1 MSINKIKN
9 KILAFTKKHPNLF
22 VLLGYFFIT
31 IILSLPVL
39 ISGFD
44 NKIPAAGSDAF
55 QILGN
60 IKNFQKSFINIGI
73 DIPKFILAIIN
84 PAVFLDLKTWLS
96 LCDLIFGEPFSYI
109 LFWFLSFPFAGL
121 GCYMLTDYIVKNKLA
136 SFCAGLVFTFMPY
149 HVAHSLGHFG
159 ATHIE
164 FIPFAVLY
172 LIKFFRNQSIKNI
185 VLSIL
190 FTAIVFV
197 NEPHYAIY
205 LILFIVLLFGYFLIF
220 ERQKIINK
228 KFLIL
233 ILVFLVLS
241 CVFALVFF
249 HPMLKVAM
257 SDNNFLDPGYWQT
270 EAFSAD
276 FGSFFTPFILHSIWG
291 EFFAR
296 GNVFISGAVTE
307 AACFVGFSV
316 LAFIILGIIYIKKEP
331 DKLKYFFLF
340 IGIFFSILAM
350 GPTLHF
356 FGHKLLESHM
366 PYFYIYKFIPFFDNI
381 RAVPRIFV
389 FAMLSFSII
398 AAIGIKNFITNS
410 KKREQKKYFIIAIV
424 ACVILIE
431 FAFTMPTES
440 IKVNDFYKKLDKTSK
455 YSILEIPNST
465 SYDSYSKSMYY
476 NSFHNKTI
484 LGNLHPARPT
494 PNDFIF
500 EKRFPV
506 IKDLLYTFPT
516 SAEDNI
522 VTKSI
527 VNNNIVSMHNL
538 VLNKNQIKYVLLNKK
553 YLSAE
558 AFSKLINYIK
568 DNIVTNKVI
577 DDEELTVFE
586 ITNMPDRGD
595 FLMYETDNWYDTAY
609 SESGKPRKM
618 SNNNSTL
625 TLINYGVVNR
635 KIALD
640 FSVSTYSEQERIL
653 EVYINNNYIRRF
665 DIDPKSFA
673 KKSIKID
680 NIVPGE
686 NIIMFKIFDEN
697 NQLIENPEP
706 NEALFFSNISYKEE

>member
-1 MSINKIKN
+1 MSIIKIKN
-9 KILAFTKKHPNLF
+9 KIFAFTKKHPNLF
-22 VLLGYFFIT
+22 ILLGYFFIT

-60 IKNFQKSFINIGI
+60 IKIFQKNFINIGI
-73 DIPKFILAIIN
+73 DIPKFILTIIN

-109 LFWFLSFPFAGL
+109 FFWFLSFPFAGL
-121 GCYMLTDYIVKNKLA
+121 GCYMLTDYVVKNKLVA
-136 SFCAGLVFTFMPY
+136 FCAGLIFAFMPY

-205 LILFIVLLFGYFLIF
+205 LVLFIVLLFGYFLIF
-220 ERQKIINK
+220 ERQKIVNK

-233 ILVFLVLS
+233 ILVFLVFS
-241 CVFALVFF
+241 CIFALVFF
-249 HPMLKVAM
+249 YPMLKVAL
-257 SDNNFLDPGYWQT
+257 SENNILDPGFWQT
-270 EAFSAD
+270 ELFSAD
-276 FGSFFTPFILHSIWG
+276 FGSFFTPFFLHPIWG
-291 EFFAR
+291 DFFQK
-296 GNVFISGAVTE
+296 GNVFISGTTIE
-307 AACFVGFSV
+307 ASCFIGFSV
-316 LAFIILGIIYIKKEP
+316 LAFIILGIIYIKKET

-340 IGIFFSILAM
+340 IGIFFSILVL
-350 GPTLHF
+350 GPSLHF

-389 FAMLSFSII
+389 FAILSFSII
-398 AAIGIKNFITNS
+398 AAIGIKNFITSS

-431 FAFTMPTES
+431 FDFTMPTES
-440 IKVNDFYKKLDKTSK
+440 IKVNDFYKKLDNTSK

-516 SAEDNI
+516 SAEDNV

-538 VLNKNQIKYVLLNKK
+538 VLNKNQIKYILLNKK

-558 AFSKLINYIK
+558 IFSKLNNYIK

-586 ITNMPDRGD
+586 ITNMPDRED
-595 FLMYETDNWYDTAY
+595 FLMYETDNWQETAY

-625 TLINYGVVNR
+625 TLINYGTGSR

-653 EVYINNNYIRRF
+653 EIYINNNYIRRF

-680 NIVPGE
+680 NIMPGE

-697 NQLIENPEP
+697 NQLLENPTP
-706 NEALFFSNISYKEE
+706 NESLFFSNINYQEK